1 MTRNEYWNMMN
12 ILYLQ
17 LHKVED
23 MTEEEAC
30 KFMDSSSKAEGL
42 RMVKDIMDA
51 YRRLAI
57 NQKLI

>member
-1 MTRNEYWNMMN
+1 MTKSEYMNMMN
-12 ILYLQ
+12 TLYRQ

-23 MTEEEAC
+23 MTEAEAC
-30 KFMDSSSKAEGL
+30 AYMDASSKAEGL

-57 NQKLI
+57 THKII

>member
-1 MTRNEYWNMMN
+1 MTISEYWNMMN
-12 ILYLQ
+12 TLYLQ

-23 MTEEEAC
+23 MTEEEVC